1 MKSLRACMVMDVQDN
16 RKKLITINIMIFSV
30 STKKHNLKILKR
42 HIINLLLKNIQTKE
56 VILKNLNLLQLLTK
70 CLVIKKK
77 EILTT
82 NMVKK
87 VYKEEVEWVEEIY
100 SHKCLEEEWEEEV
113 KDQKKVNLYNM
124 LSNVPL
130 KKFIKAKVQKL
141 Q

>member
-1 MKSLRACMVMDVQDN
+1 M
-16 RKKLITINIMIFSV
+16 
-30 STKKHNLKILKR
+30 
-42 HIINLLLKNIQTKE
+42 
-56 VILKNLNLLQLLTK
+56 
-70 CLVIKKK
+70 
-77 EILTT
+77 T